1 MYNVQV
7 LTTFEASH
15 AVTIAGIPEE
25 PHQHNWKVRASL
37 QGERLDSDGLL
48 IDFIRIEKY
57 LNEITRPFEGADL
70 NNCNA
75 LEGKNPSAEII
86 ARYIFDELEKKV
98 QEKVQVT
105 SITITE
111 APNCEATY
119 TP

>member
-48 IDFIRIEKY
+48 IDFIQIEMIIKASTQVWDY
-57 LNEITRPFEGADL
+57 QFQRKLLNLTRT
-70 NNCNA
+70 
-75 LEGKNPSAEII
+75 K
-86 ARYIFDELEKKV
+86 
-98 QEKVQVT
+98 
-105 SITITE
+105 
-111 APNCEATY
+111 
-119 TP
+119 